1 MPDFEALIKHQQLK
15 QPSAKKRLEIV
26 DNKTKQFESKK
37 NLQFFSYFF
46 IGLIGGIVGSISI
59 FFLGINEL
67 IPLDILKI
75 F

>member
-1 MPDFEALIKHQQLK
+1 
-15 QPSAKKRLEIV
+15 EIV